1 MQDGTSKMS
10 KSAESDASRINL
22 LDPPDVLANK
32 IKRAKTDGE
41 EHLSQCGTAMAYKQ
55 LLLCGSVC
63 RCSLLRIVYDCQP
76 LFSTIFLP
84 QQLL

>member
-1 MQDGTSKMS
+1 MLLMQDGTSKMS

-41 EHLSQCGTAMAYKQ
+41 QQIFARSNRHRWPLVVQLAPFVCSGASQ
-55 LLLCGSVC
+55 
-63 RCSLLRIVYDCQP
+63 R
-76 LFSTIFLP
+76 
-84 QQLL
+84 